1 MKTAILL
8 TAVVF
13 ALAAPAS
20 ALPTEHDAKA
30 LTLEAER
37 KGLPDLFA
45 DVAQQAGVGVIV
57 RGADRLSATL
67 SLADIPLGECMN
79 LLAEMF
85 SLLITWQGEALV
97 VRPVTDA
104 AQEAHGQL
112 LQGRPEGMIA
122 LAALARGAAPMYGP
136 DKLRN
141 KLGQAV
147 ADLVQAETYSV
158 LMSAEPDPLAATAL
172 AALDVHEPQVRAAL
186 AAAGLRGFL
195 RRGQVAE
202 ALDVWDTLLQG
213 HSAPHAIAAWGDLF
227 LALHYGGFPQA
238 FEFWRRTFTPLNVAL
253 LLQEGWREGSFG
265 DALHFARLN
274 MQYAAQSGRA
284 AEAGA
289 VHSAITRCL
298 QAPRVIRV
306 TCVVDIEAT
315 GDPRAEA
322 KVRAR
327 VAKLSEVFEEHFG
340 IRFEI
345 TEMLRWD
352 PPSDS
357 SFERQYAALKDA
369 LGSRRPE
376 LAVGFILE
384 VFQMHP
390 AQLRLPVAHLWTG
403 YGCPHVGPYLL
414 TRDFAFEHVTDLAA
428 SEWTFSSGT
437 VAETLVHEMG
447 HMFGAL
453 HVDDDNSVMRPSPT
467 GTPRFAFDEVNARI
481 IGRQK
486 WKDFTRGVESLDEPE
501 LVGLLN
507 DYREL
512 ARLSARPN
520 GAPEEEARV
529 HLALAKLYTARGEPA
544 RAVAHLRE
552 VVAIGAPTEI
562 VLEARRLL
570 SSPAAAHSVV
580 GER

>member
-1 MKTAILL
+1 MKTTILVA
-8 TAVVF
+8 AVVL

-37 KGLPDLFA
+37 KAIPDLFA

-57 RGADRLSATL
+57 RGGERLSATL
-67 SLADIPLGECMN
+67 SLDGIPLGECMD

-85 SLLITWQGEALV
+85 SLLITWQGGTLV
-97 VRPVTDA
+97 VRPVTEA

-112 LQGRPEGMIA
+112 LQGRPEGMVA
-122 LAALARGAAPMYGP
+122 LVALARGAAPMYGP
-136 DKLRN
+136 QTLRDR
-141 KLGQAV
+141 LAGAV
-147 ADLVQAETYSV
+147 TDLVQAETYSV
-158 LMSAEPDPLAATAL
+158 LMSAEPNPLAATAL
-172 AALDVHEPQVRAAL
+172 AALDVHEPQVRVAL
-186 AAAGLRGFL
+186 AAAGLRGLL

-202 ALDVWDTLLQG
+202 ALDVWDAILQG
-213 HSAPHAIAAWGDLF
+213 QIAPHALAAWGELF
-227 LALHYGGFPQA
+227 LSLHYGGSPQA
-238 FEFWRRTFTPLNVAL
+238 FEFWRRTFTPFNVAV
-253 LLQEGWREGSFG
+253 LLQEGWRQGSFG

-274 MQYAAQSGRA
+274 LQYAAQSGRA

-289 VHSAITRCL
+289 VQSAIRACL
-298 QAPRVIRV
+298 EAPRIIRV
-306 TCVVDIEAT
+306 TCVVDVEAT

-327 VAKLSEVFEEHFG
+327 VAKLSEVYEEHFG
-340 IRFEI
+340 IRFELA
-345 TEMLRWD
+345 EMLRWD

-376 LAVGFILE
+376 LAIGFILE

-390 AQLRLPVAHLWTG
+390 AELRLPVQHLWTG
-403 YGCPHVGPYLL
+403 YGSPHVGPYLL

-428 SEWTFSSGT
+428 SEWTFASGT

-453 HVDDDNSVMRPSPT
+453 HVDDDDSVMRPSPT
-467 GTPRFAFDEVNARI
+467 GTPRFTFDEVNARI
-481 IGRQK
+481 IARQK

-501 LVGLLN
+501 LLGLIN

-512 ARLSARPN
+512 ARLSTRPN

-529 HLALAKLYTARGEPA
+529 NLALAKLYSARGEPA

-552 VVAIGAPTEI
+552 VVAIGAPAES

-570 SSPAAAHSVV
+570 ASPAAAHSVV